1 MAAALTDKYDNQDQ
15 VCYLIEDCHRM
26 DIPILAPDINVS
38 KFEFAVDGEKILF
51 GLGAIK
57 EVGSKAIETIINER
71 EEKSFES
78 LRDFCYRVDLF
89 TVNKKVIEN
98 LIKVGAFDSLPGERT
113 QKLSVLD
120 GFIREGQ
127 EYQKNKKTGQ
137 RFLFEAKGEQQSRE
151 DGFDESKKDSRVDQ
165 LAWEKEFTG
174 IYFSGHPLDEY
185 RVALEKAVNSRCKDL
200 KQLVDGTPVLSGG
213 MISNFRRRLNKK
225 GEDWIT
231 FKISD
236 FSGSVDCVIFARQF
250 KKVTFKV
257 FDDQLLVV
265 TSIL

>member
-1 MAAALTDKYDNQDQ
+1 M
-15 VCYLIEDCHRM
+15 
-26 DIPILAPDINVS
+26 
-38 KFEFAVDGEKILF
+38 
-51 GLGAIK
+51 
-57 EVGSKAIETIINER
+57 
-71 EEKSFES
+71 
-78 LRDFCYRVDLF
+78 
-89 TVNKKVIEN
+89 
-98 LIKVGAFDSLPGERT
+98 
-113 QKLSVLD
+113 
-120 GFIREGQ
+120 
-127 EYQKNKKTGQ
+127 
-137 RFLFEAKGEQQSRE
+137 FEAKGEQQSRE
-151 DGFDESKKDSRVDQ
+151 DGFDESKKDSRVEQ

-185 RVALEKAVNSRCKDL
+185 RLALEKAVNSRCKDL

-257 FDDQLLVV
+257 FDDQVV
-265 TSIL
+265 FISGTKKLQSFNGEPQIIVEDMELIDYLHESVRWKLRVSLMLDERNSKPDQLQQLKSILKTYSGDQELQVIYRSQGYNVQMTLPKEFRVTPHMLFLKELDSTFGEHSINLRLQPPANKRW

>member
-1 MAAALTDKYDNQDQ
+1 MKSSGNSNELKPNQ
-15 VCYLIEDCHRM
+15 
-26 DIPILAPDINVS
+26 LASNRLDLRLGRFIFCFDINIS

-71 EEKSFES
+71 EEKNFES

-127 EYQKNKKTGQ
+127 EYQKNKKSGQ

-151 DGFDESKKDSRVDQ
+151 DDFDESKKDVIK
-165 LAWEKEFTG
+165 AWKPSAVAEID
-174 IYFSGHPLDEY
+174 IYYISHS
-185 RVALEKAVNSRCKDL
+185 VLE
-200 KQLVDGTPVLSGG
+200 
-213 MISNFRRRLNKK
+213 I
-225 GEDWIT
+225 
-231 FKISD
+231 
-236 FSGSVDCVIFARQF
+236 
-250 KKVTFKV
+250 
-257 FDDQLLVV
+257 
-265 TSIL
+265 